1 MNHNVTSLSPRR
13 VKPAPTIVLYELRL
27 LRVSARPASMLPLFE
42 ARTKKWRG
50 VLRWALHAFSSSRA
64 ELVLQV
70 IVERQAV
77 ARVDN
82 LFATWRRTL
91 TKVMGKAFDLRK
103 LKRAEWLHVGAS
115 DTSGSVMADVR
126 VLFDAFD
133 SGCAKLWAD
142 SHDPAAVRCSY
153 LEPALPAAAMVEK
166 AARPLVV
173 QGPEAV
179 CTGTASGAGSGDC
192 SSGPLGRV
200 EGGARTKDGGY
211 QLGSMKQPLQPLG
224 LGGATSVY
232 PSVPTSAPPPLQRA
246 RAPPSSS
253 TAYGVVQRAD
263 AATAESDRPP
273 PAIIVSLSR

>member
-1 MNHNVTSLSPRR
+1 MNHNVISLSPRR

-103 LKRAEWLHVGAS
+103 LRRAEWLHVGAS

-166 AARPLVV
+166 AAPLAARPLLAP
-173 QGPEAV
+173 QAEAV
-179 CTGTASGAGSGDC
+179 GS
-192 SSGPLGRV
+192 SIGPLSSESGTS
-200 EGGARTKDGGY
+200 AHTRTKDVAKLGI
-211 QLGSMKQPLQPLG
+211 QLGILSTGTL
-224 LGGATSVY
+224 S
-232 PSVPTSAPPPLQRA
+232 PPPPHTYNRKASHSL
-246 RAPPSSS
+246 S
-253 TAYGVVQRAD
+253 TTTQAC
-263 AATAESDRPP
+263 ESEPDRPP
-273 PAIIVSLSR
+273 AIRVSLSS